1 MKEQRLYR
9 SEAIVLRERDY
20 GEADRILTLL
30 TPGGKISA
38 LAKGIRRATSRKVG
52 HLGLFYR
59 AQVLLAR
66 GRNFHIVSQAECLEE
81 YEGLRGDL
89 SRFGY
94 ACTMGELMDRFAQE
108 GEENEALYELMARGL
123 RWCAQESDLRLWMRY
138 FELHLLSL
146 AGYQPQLFACVGCHE
161 PIRPEANFFTAEGG
175 GLLCARCGEHEAQA
189 TPVSI
194 NAQKVLRFLM
204 SHSPEVARTLRVHA
218 STHREL
224 EALLQHYLE
233 YVLEREVRSTRVLR
247 RMEREMH
254 VIPTHDPPGDLPPTE
269 GSL

>member
-1 MKEQRLYR
+1 VKEPRLYR
-9 SEAIVLRERDY
+9 TEAIVLRERDY

-30 TPGGKISA
+30 TPGGKIAA

-59 AQVLLAR
+59 AEVLLAR
-66 GRNFHIVSQAECLEE
+66 GRNFHIVSQAESLEE

-89 SRFGY
+89 LRFGY
-94 ACTMGELMDRFAQE
+94 ACTMGELMDRFAPE
-108 GEENEALYELMARGL
+108 GEENEALYDLMARGL

-146 AGYQPQLFACVGCHE
+146 AGYQPQLFRCVSCHA

-175 GLLCARCGEHEAQA
+175 GLLCARCGQAEAQA
-189 TPVSI
+189 TPLSI

-204 SHSPEVARTLRVHA
+204 THSPDATRALRVRA

-233 YVLEREVRSTRVLR
+233 YVLEREVRSNHVLR
-247 RMEREMH
+247 RIEREL
-254 VIPTHDPPGDLPPTE
+254 PTRPQPGPSGDPPPSEPGA
-269 GSL
+269 